1 MKYFFIIFLK
11 VLFFISFALYF
22 ISKDKMLWKCK
33 SVYGRALIILHH
45 LITPLI
51 LFLGI
56 LFQLYYLN
64 LFLVIMTVLSWLLLN
79 QCLISTMSNNLCGFD
94 EKTQFMNIGTLL
106 RNYIGKKLNINIHL
120 KWELVILFIILGY
133 NVFMIQKSG

>member
-1 MKYFFIIFLK
+1 MKSFFIIFSK
-11 VLFFISFALYF
+11 VLFFISFSLFF

-33 SVYGRALIILHH
+33 SVYGRALIVLHH
-45 LITPLI
+45 LITPSI

-64 LFLVIMTVLSWLLLN
+64 LFLVILTVLSWLLLN
-79 QCLISTMSNNLCGFD
+79 HCLISIMSNNLCGFD
-94 EKTQFMNIGTLL
+94 EKTQHLNIGTLL
-106 RNYIGKKLNINIHL
+106 RNYIGKKLNINIHW
-120 KWELVILFIILGY
+120 KWEFVILFIILGY